1 MVENYKR
8 TSAENSTKGNSGD
21 VQDMHLHPLKG
32 TVKKNEYKD
41 KNSSKNRLDGEDKE
55 KLTYQVQSATN
66 NSNKRV
72 ADNIQNSKK

>member
-1 MVENYKR
+1 MAENYKR
-8 TSAENSTKGNSGD
+8 TSAENSAKGNSRD

-55 KLTYQVQSATN
+55 KLKYQVQSATN